1 MGKVC
6 RSDLAQQINAKLSSY
21 TLYNLHSKQ
30 FIALIMSGSRRRS
43 NPPKTELSEEQ
54 LTGIHEAFA
63 IFDAEKNGFIP
74 LKDLKLAMRALGFEP
89 RRDEINKLATI
100 YDKSGTGII
109 SEEDFLNLMSEKISD
124 KGTKEE
130 ILKAF
135 RLFDND
141 QTGRISFKN
150 LKRVAVELGENLTD
164 EELKEMILEAD
175 QDNDGEVN
183 QEEFLRI
190 MKKTC
195 LY

>member
-1 MGKVC
+1 
-6 RSDLAQQINAKLSSY
+6 
-21 TLYNLHSKQ
+21 
-30 FIALIMSGSRRRS
+30 MSGSRRRS

-74 LKDLKLAMRALGFEP
+74 LKDLKVTYLIISAKPVGIISLFVCFGQLAMRALGFEP

>member
-1 MGKVC
+1 
-6 RSDLAQQINAKLSSY
+6 
-21 TLYNLHSKQ
+21 
-30 FIALIMSGSRRRS
+30 MSGSRRRS
-43 NPPKTELSEEQ
+43 NPPKTELTEEQ

-63 IFDAEKNGFIP
+63 IFDDEKNGFIP

-100 YDKSGTGII
+100 YDKSGTGTI
-109 SEEDFLNLMSEKISD
+109 SSEDFLNLMSEKISD

-135 RLFDND
+135 RLFDDD

-164 EELKEMILEAD
+164 EELQEMIQEAD